1 MTDEPIHPDD
11 LAIFELLTVLERQ
24 PGQGGPDDLLERPA
38 SDDSTETLT
47 RLYVEVLGLVPYELA
62 AETPPPAV
70 KARLMTIVA
79 GDETQDVEPIVLAA
93 LPPLPAVDDPPAPLR
108 APLPVASRP
117 VPRPAPTPA
126 RGVQAPVPGGGTPI
140 RPVSQAPGQASTFV
154 PTSGRIAP
162 VRRPSR
168 WPLALAA
175 VLILSLL
182 GLSGYLYQ
190 QLQQK
195 VDENSQ
201 LVVERNQL
209 IAQEHEHAKAM
220 STGQTELTGVKG
232 EMENLQARMA
242 LITSPGVE
250 ISPLHPTG
258 QVPMPPDAYGML
270 FVAADHQHW
279 DLAVRGLNP
288 SGSGRQYQL
297 WFIAPQGAVSGGTFT
312 AAPGT
317 PINLSSAHMPAG
329 TRAVII
335 TLEPEAGTQAPS
347 GPEVLRAAAPVKAC
361 RAVPGFLQSRICRGT
376 PLWVPWREGG
386 HGGRPCERRLAEAGT
401 RCGRREDLLGC
412 RRSNQYFLPV

>member
-1 MTDEPIHPDD
+1 VTDEPIHPDD

-24 PGQGGPDDLLERPA
+24 PGEGGPGDLLERPA

-62 AETPPPAV
+62 AETPSPAI
-70 KARLMTIVA
+70 KARLLTIVA

-93 LPPLPAVDDPPAPLR
+93 VPPLPADDLPVPIPTAQPRPAPR
-108 APLPVASRP
+108 T
-117 VPRPAPTPA
+117 APTPA
-126 RGVQAPVPGGGTPI
+126 RGVQAPVSGSGTSGAPMPI
-140 RPVSQAPGQASTFV
+140 RPANS

-175 VLILSLL
+175 VLILGLL

-209 IAQEHEHAKAM
+209 IAQEREHAKAI

-258 QVPMPPDAYGML
+258 QVRMPPDAYGML

-279 DLAVRGLNP
+279 DLAVRGLSP
-288 SGSGRQYQL
+288 SGEGRQYQL

-335 TLEPEAGTQAPS
+335 TLEPEAGTQIPS
-347 GPEVLRAAAPVKAC
+347 GPEVLRAAAPVK
-361 RAVPGFLQSRICRGT
+361 VL
-376 PLWVPWREGG
+376 
-386 HGGRPCERRLAEAGT
+386 
-401 RCGRREDLLGC
+401 
-412 RRSNQYFLPV
+412 

>member
-1 MTDEPIHPDD
+1 VTDEPIHPDD

-79 GDETQDVEPIVLAA
+79 GDETQDIEPIVLAA
-93 LPPLPAVDDPPAPLR
+93 VPPLLADD
-108 APLPVASRP
+108 LPVPVPAALPTLPTAAPRP
-117 VPRPAPTPA
+117 VPRTAPTPA
-126 RGVQAPVPGGGTPI
+126 RGVQPPVAGTGTTGTSTPI
-140 RPVSQAPGQASTFV
+140 RPANS

-175 VLILSLL
+175 VLILGLL
-182 GLSGYLYQ
+182 GLSGFLYQ
-190 QLQQK
+190 GLQEQS
-195 VDENSQ
+195 EQISQ
-201 LVVERNQL
+201 LTRERNQL
-209 IAQEHEHAKAM
+209 IAQEREHARVA

-232 EMENLQARMA
+232 EMANLQARMA

-288 SGSGRQYQL
+288 SGNGRQYQL

-317 PINLSSAHMPAG
+317 TINLSSAHMPAG
-329 TRAVII
+329 IRAVII
-335 TLEPEAGTQAPS
+335 TLEPEAGTQTPS
-347 GPEVLRAAAPVKAC
+347 GPEVLRAAAPVK
-361 RAVPGFLQSRICRGT
+361 VL
-376 PLWVPWREGG
+376 
-386 HGGRPCERRLAEAGT
+386 
-401 RCGRREDLLGC
+401 
-412 RRSNQYFLPV
+412 

>member
-1 MTDEPIHPDD
+1 VSDEPIHPDD
-11 LAIFELLTVLERQ
+11 LAILELLTVLERQ
-24 PGQGGPDDLLERPA
+24 PGQGDLGDLLARPA

-47 RLYVEVLGLVPYELA
+47 RLYFEVLGLVPYELA
-62 AETPPPAV
+62 TAPPPPEI

-79 GDETQDVEPIVLAA
+79 GDETQDIEPLALAVLPEVPPVLAED
-93 LPPLPAVDDPPAPLR
+93 LPVPVPAPLPATLPTA
-108 APLPVASRP
+108 LPVIPQRP
-117 VPRPAPTPA
+117 VQRTAPTPPA
-126 RGVQAPVPGGGTPI
+126 GSPTPPTPI
-140 RPVSQAPGQASTFV
+140 RPVPYAPASTTA

-162 VRRPSR
+162 IRRPSR

-175 VLILSLL
+175 ALILGLL

-190 QLQQK
+190 GLQQQS
-195 VDENSQ
+195 EEISQ
-201 LVVERNQL
+201 LTRERNQL
-209 IAQEHEHAKAM
+209 IAQEREHARAA

-232 EMENLQARMA
+232 EMANLQARMA

-279 DLAVRGLNP
+279 DLAVRGLSP
-288 SGSGRQYQL
+288 SGNGRQYQL

-335 TLEPEAGTQAPS
+335 TLEPEAGTQTPS
-347 GPEVLRAAAPVKAC
+347 GPEVLRAAAPVK
-361 RAVPGFLQSRICRGT
+361 VL
-376 PLWVPWREGG
+376 
-386 HGGRPCERRLAEAGT
+386 
-401 RCGRREDLLGC
+401 
-412 RRSNQYFLPV
+412 